1 MIKTLAQNRSGD
13 GNHAYDIGLD
23 ESGDFAF
30 SSGLSAYADIIAD
43 KVRTLEGEMQLDVE
57 GGIPYQRTIWNN
69 MSELDV
75 WKIYVRQAISTLPFV
90 KSIVSFS
97 TNVSGG
103 KILPYVLEV
112 ETDIGSVTVS

>member
-57 GGIPYQRTIWNN
+57 NELAVDFTPYSLKTGNVFHKAFALNAI
-69 MSELDV
+69 M
-75 WKIYVRQAISTLPFV
+75 ISTPADCLTYCINSRFLL
-90 KSIVSFS
+90 KRSS
-97 TNVSGG
+97 
-103 KILPYVLEV
+103 
-112 ETDIGSVTVS
+112 